1 MNQNVVPLANPA
13 LSEQICENQI
23 NLLLNTL
30 YNTPEKIDC
39 RNAILEILN
48 GHRIYGNICADPPG
62 SPVPCSTWQ
71 IIITGYHY
79 CAALEEIN
87 TLGCIERTDEGWII
101 DPGTGYIY
109 DPVTGQPHDPV
120 TGLPID
126 LVGGGNGG
134 NTGNQLEL
142 DCYNNFLNFIDY
154 YKDKE
159 DKPAEYD
166 DLIRYWR
173 CLFCEKCPRC
183 LELPGVEELTEE
195 NQNGYVTPSRYII
208 TFCSLTIP
216 ALPEAEEEEEVEIP
230 DFPEIDLGTG
240 VDDTWDDEEPEPT
253 EIEADPMEERG
264 PVWWYHSDHL
274 GSTSYITDILG
285 MPCQYIEY
293 LPFGEV
299 MVQQSTNNIFENVY
313 KFNGKELD
321 ESTGYYY
328 YGARYYDPAIS
339 IFLSVDPLAEQFPN
353 WNPYHYVH
361 NNPINMTDP
370 TGMSANPIY
379 GKNGDFLGTDNKG
392 LQGKAIVMDE
402 KNFKQGMNHEEALS
416 YNLGNQGL
424 NNVDAKD
431 KLSNHY
437 GGLKDRPDYD
447 GYLTLNEAND
457 WYRNGGGE
465 PLFTDLGKID
475 LTSIT
480 PNQFNKKDV
489 NYFNL
494 LFMGNKKDGL
504 VYGTIGLSNL
514 GDNKV
519 KGYFD
524 DYDFDIRPW
533 NSAGNVIRNIETKI
547 GDWKAGKGEG
557 FRIYFYGQGNIS
569 PNREVFNS
577 NNPGLLKPSEIK
589 W

>member
-1 MNQNVVPLANPA
+1 MVT
-13 LSEQICENQI
+13 S
-23 NLLLNTL
+23 
-30 YNTPEKIDC
+30 ID
-39 RNAILEILN
+39 
-48 GHRIYGNICADPPG
+48 
-62 SPVPCSTWQ
+62 
-71 IIITGYHY
+71 Y
-79 CAALEEIN
+79 CKALEEIN
-87 TLGCIERTDEGWII
+87 KLVCVQTTEDGWII
-101 DPGTGYIY
+101 DPVTGYIY
-109 DPVTGQPHDPV
+109 DPVTG
-120 TGLPID
+120 LPID
-126 LVGGGNGG
+126 LTGGGNGSGTGGG
-134 NTGNQLEL
+134 NNNQPLL
-142 DCYNNFLNFIDY
+142 DCYNKFLSFIDY
-154 YKDKE
+154 YQDKE
-159 DKPAEYD
+159 NKPEEYD
-166 DLIRYWR
+166 ILVMYLSCLNGDCSTCLTLPYTKLEGRECFVDFCDLTV
-173 CLFCEKCPRC
+173 PD
-183 LELPGVEELTEE
+183 
-195 NQNGYVTPSRYII
+195 
-208 TFCSLTIP
+208 
-216 ALPEAEEEEEVEIP
+216 LPEEEEEEEVEIP

-253 EIEADPMEERG
+253 ELESDPFVQRG